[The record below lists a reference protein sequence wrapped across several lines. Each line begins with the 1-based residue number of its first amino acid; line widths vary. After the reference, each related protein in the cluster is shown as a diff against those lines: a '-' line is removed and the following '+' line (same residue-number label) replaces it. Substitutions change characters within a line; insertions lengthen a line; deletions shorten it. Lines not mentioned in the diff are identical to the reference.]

1 MAASASLPSSP
12 PDHASP
18 ERGRI
23 SVAQLRKDLGI
34 SRERMARL
42 LDVSA
47 RTIQRWEEQD
57 QLPSN
62 RWVMQVLVDVQNIV
76 DLGLQVFEPRGV
88 RLIMTTPQ
96 PGFGNKSGLDLVEAG
111 RAGEVFGYLA
121 GAYEGFPGT

>member
-1 MAASASLPSSP
+1 MANSLPVPSP
-12 PDHASP
+12 HPGQASP
-18 ERGRI
+18 ERDRL
-23 SVAQLRKDLGI
+23 SVARIRKDLGI
-34 SRERMARL
+34 SCERMARL

-88 RLIMTTPQ
+88 HLIMTTPQ
-96 PGFGNKSGLDLVEAG
+96 PGFGNKSGLELVEAG
-111 RAGEVFGYLA
+111 RANEVVGSLA
-121 GAYEGFPGT
+121 GANEGFLGA

>member
-1 MAASASLPSSP
+1 MALSAPLSARQQ
-12 PDHASP
+12 DRVSP

-57 QLPSN
+57 ALPSN
-62 RWVMQVLVDVQNIV
+62 RWVMQVLIDVQNIV

-88 RLIMTTPQ
+88 HLIMTTPQ
-96 PGFGNKSGLDLVEAG
+96 PGFGNKSGLELVEAG
-111 RAGEVFGYLA
+111 RSGEVVGYLA
-121 GAYEGFPGT
+121 GAYEGFLGT

>member
-1 MAASASLPSSP
+1 MAVSLPVP
-12 PDHASP
+12 HLHRDRVSP
-18 ERGRI
+18 ERGSI
-23 SVAQLRKDLGI
+23 SVAQIRKDLGI

-76 DLGLQVFEPRGV
+76 DLGLQVFEPRAV
-88 RLIMTTPQ
+88 HLIMTTPQ
-96 PGFGNKSGLDLVEAG
+96 PGFGNESGLELVEAG
-111 RAGEVFGYLA
+111 RANEVFGYLA
-121 GAYEGFPGT
+121 GAYEGFLGT